1 MRVILFA
8 NGTLKH
14 EERVKEIIRPGDVIL
29 AADGGARHCL
39 RLNLVPEQVIGD
51 FDSLSEAEIDQLQ
64 AAGAT
69 ISRHPR
75 RKDET
80 DLELALCQ
88 AMERHPEAILIF
100 GALGARWDMS
110 FSNLLL
116 LAEPKFSGPTIQLLH
131 GHQTISLLRSG
142 QTLTLEGQPG
152 DTVSLIPLRGDANG
166 ITTQGLE
173 YALSD
178 GTLRFGAS
186 RGVSNVMQA
195 ERANVQLDQGLLVV
209 VQIQK
214 GAMR

>member
-116 LAEPKFSGPTIQLLH
+116 LAEPKFSAPTIQLLH

-173 YALSD
+173 YTLSD